1 MSTKIGT
8 ITFQASHNCGSLLQA
23 YALQQTLKAMGYDNE
38 IINFSNEGSR
48 DMYSILPPI
57 HLFRRG
63 IRGRL
68 QNWIRSVR
76 YYGIL
81 KRQHAFYES
90 FITNLKS
97 ATKLFSVLLASK
109 RPLITELADKLR
121 LKYPLL
127 PTISPCP
134 TMRLE
139 AIRSIIP
146 ISCRRYPKSV

>member
-63 IRGRL
+63 IRGR
-68 QNWIRSVR
+68 
-76 YYGIL
+76 
-81 KRQHAFYES
+81 F
-90 FITNLKS
+90 
-97 ATKLFSVLLASK
+97 TKLDKKCPVL
-109 RPLITELADKLR
+109 
-121 LKYPLL
+121 
-127 PTISPCP
+127 
-134 TMRLE
+134 
-139 AIRSIIP
+139 
-146 ISCRRYPKSV
+146 RYPQKATRIL